1 MQDSADV
8 IVVGSGPAGSAAAYY
23 AASSGYSVI
32 LIDAAEFPRDKTCG
46 DGLTPRAIQ
55 ALQDMGLARSITA
68 RYSNKGL
75 KLHGFGGSVTAPW
88 PQGAYPAQGSA
99 MRRRQLDDLLRRHA
113 CNAGAIFRQA
123 KAVDLQDALI
133 LEDGSQL
140 RGRFYLIADGVRS
153 PLGKKL
159 GRVWHQEQVYGIAA
173 RSYVATPRSQEQW
186 IHSHLEL
193 VDEQGTTQPGY
204 GWVFPLGDG
213 TVNLGCGALSTRRRP
228 AKVNTKKLLHH
239 YASTIREEWEL
250 GEPQEVASALLPM
263 GGAISGVAGPTWMLL
278 GDAAAMVNP
287 LNGEGIDYALET
299 ARLAVELLGEEE
311 DFTRAWP
318 ARLREEYGAAF
329 TLARQAA
336 KLLTF
341 PKMLGA
347 LGPVA
352 MRGKLGGA
360 LMPAAARLM
369 GNLVSPEDE
378 DLISRAWQMAGRG
391 LAALQSDRQLW
402 G

>member
-1 MQDSADV
+1 MQGSADV

-23 AASSGYSVI
+23 AASAGYSVI
-32 LIDAAEFPRDKTCG
+32 LLDAVEFPRDKTCG
-46 DGLTPRAIQ
+46 DGLTPRAIK
-55 ALQDMGLARSITA
+55 ALQDMGVAQNITA
-68 RYSNKGL
+68 RFSTQGL
-75 KLHGFGGSVTAPW
+75 QLHGFGGHITAPW
-88 PQGAYPAQGSA
+88 PQGHFPSYGSA
-99 MRRRQLDDLLRRHA
+99 MRRIHLDNLLRCHA
-113 CNAGAIFRQA
+113 CNAGATFQQG
-123 KAVDLQDALI
+123 KAVDLKDTLL

-140 RGRFYLIADGVRS
+140 SARFYLIADGVRS

-173 RSYVATPRSQEQW
+173 RSYVTTPRSQDPW

-193 VDEQGTTQPGY
+193 VDSEGSTQPGY

-228 AKVNTKKLLHH
+228 AQVNTKKLLHH

-250 GEPQEVASALLPM
+250 GTPQKVTSALLPM
-263 GGAISGVAGPTWMLL
+263 GGAISGVAGPNWMLL

-299 ARLAVELLGEEE
+299 ARLAVELLGEDK
-311 DFTRAWP
+311 DFTQAWP
-318 ARLREEYGAAF
+318 ERLRAEYGAAF
-329 TLARQAA
+329 SLARQAA

-341 PKMLGA
+341 PKVLSA

-352 MRGKLGGA
+352 MRGKLGGL

-378 DLISRAWQMAGRG
+378 DLISRVWQLAGR
-391 LAALQSDRQLW
+391 ALRTVQSERQLW